1 MRRRPFVPWGR
12 VWPPGRRWW
21 WALGA
26 VGVLAALAYTAAFLL
41 DEPMRRSME
50 QRLNARLKGYEVTLG
65 RLDFHP
71 FGFSLDLEDLVV
83 RQKSH
88 PDPPVASIPRLSA
101 SVEWRQLI
109 RARVVGEIEI
119 DRPTIHLNVNQA
131 RQEIQDPVPVGDRGW
146 QEALQEIYPLE
157 INLFTVRD
165 GSVVYTDD
173 GPFAPLP
180 IRGINIEAA
189 NVRNIK
195 SDEGTYPS
203 RIRAEAQI
211 FERGRLVIDGRA
223 DFLAAPHPAVI
234 ADVTMEGIELDYF
247 KPLTS
252 RIANVTLKG
261 GLLGAEGRIE
271 YAPWVKVVDLGRAE
285 ISGVD
290 IEYVNRTRGTGG
302 EKAAA
307 RAVQNTAAKVSEKPD
322 IFIRVEQLDVTRST
336 VAFANAVTQPPYRM
350 FVNDLAMRVR
360 NITNQRTEGRGDIAL
375 TGKFMGTGPATLNAL
390 YQPAEPTPNLDLRAE
405 ILNTDMKRMN
415 DFWKA
420 HAKFD
425 VAAGEFNLYSEL
437 RVRDGMLTGYV
448 KPLLKNVDVYDPAQD
463 RKKSVV
469 RKAYEAVVGALSSV
483 LENQSRDE
491 VATRVDISGRIDK
504 PEVNPLEAAGRLVQ
518 NAFFKAILPGFERRP
533 PGR

>member
-1 MRRRPFVPWGR
+1 MPGRRFR
-12 VWPPGRRWW
+12 WPGDWRPGRRWW

-26 VGVLAALAYTAAFLL
+26 VGIVVALAYSAAFLL

-50 QRLNARLKGYEVTLG
+50 QRLNAALKGYEVTLG

-101 SVEWRQLI
+101 SVEWRQLL

-119 DRPTIHLNVNQA
+119 DRPTVNLNLKQA
-131 RQEIQDPVPVGDRGW
+131 REEIDDSVPVGDKGW
-146 QEALQEIYPLE
+146 QQALAEIYPLE
-157 INLFTVRD
+157 INLFTIRD
-165 GSVVYTDD
+165 GTVVYTDD

-180 IRGINIEAA
+180 LRAINVEAA
-189 NVRNIK
+189 NIRNIL
-195 SDEGTYPS
+195 SQEGTYPS
-203 RIRAEAQI
+203 RIYAEAQV

-223 DFLAAPHPAVI
+223 DFLAAPHLAVI
-234 ADVTMEGIELDYF
+234 ADVMMEGIELDYF
-247 KPLTS
+247 KPLTT
-252 RIANVTLKG
+252 RIANVTMKG

-271 YAPWVKVVDLGRAE
+271 YAPSVKVVDLSRAE
-285 ISGVD
+285 ITGVD
-290 IEYVNRTRGTGG
+290 IEYVNRARGTKG
-302 EKAAA
+302 EKQ
-307 RAVQNTAAKVSEKPD
+307 AVRTVEKATADVSEKPD
-322 IFIRVEQLDVTRST
+322 IFIRVEQLDVTRSK
-336 VAFANAVTQPPYRM
+336 VAFANAAVNPPYRL
-350 FVNDLAMRVR
+350 FLNDLAMRVR
-360 NITNQRTEGRGDIAL
+360 NITNQRAEGRGEIAL
-375 TGKFMGTGPATLNAL
+375 TGKFMGAGPATLNAK

-405 ILNTDMKRMN
+405 ILATDMKQMN

-425 VAAGEFNLYSEL
+425 VVAGEFALYTEL
-437 RVRDGMLTGYV
+437 SVKDGMLAGYV
-448 KPLLKNVDVYDPAQD
+448 KPLLKGVDVYDPAQD

-483 LENQSRDE
+483 LENQPRDE
-491 VATRVDISGRIDK
+491 VATRVDISGRVDS
-504 PEVNPLEAAGRLVQ
+504 PEVNPLEAAGRLFQ

-533 PGR
+533 RGR

>member
-26 VGVLAALAYTAAFLL
+26 VGVVVALAYTAAFLL

-50 QRLNARLKGYEVTLG
+50 ERLNARLKGYEVTLG

-88 PDPPVASIPRLSA
+88 PDPPVASIPRISA
-101 SVEWRQLI
+101 SVEWSQLI

-119 DRPTIHLNVNQA
+119 DRPTIHLNVKQA

-146 QEALQEIYPLE
+146 REALQEIYPLE

-195 SDEGTYPS
+195 AEEGTYPS
-203 RIRAEAQI
+203 RIRTEAQI

-223 DFLAAPHPAVI
+223 DFLADPHPAVI

-247 KPLTS
+247 KPLTG
-252 RIANVTLKG
+252 RIANVALKG
-261 GLLGAEGRIE
+261 GVLGAEGRIE
-271 YAPWVKVVDLGRAE
+271 YAPAVKVVDLGRAE
-285 ISGVD
+285 ITGLDV
-290 IEYVNRTRGTGG
+290 EYVNRTRGTSG
-302 EKAAA
+302 EKAAV
-307 RAVQNTAAKVSEKPD
+307 RKVQTTTAKVSEKPD
-322 IFIRVEQLDVTRST
+322 IFLRIEQLDVTRSRL
-336 VAFANAVTQPPYRM
+336 AFSNAAVEPPYRL
-350 FVNDLAMRVR
+350 FVSDLAMRVR
-360 NITNQRTEGRGDIAL
+360 NFTNQRTEGRGDIAL
-375 TGKFMGTGPATLNAL
+375 TGKFLGTGPTTLKAQ
-390 YQPAEPTPNLDLRAE
+390 YQPAEPTPNLDLQAE
-405 ILNTDMKRMN
+405 ILNADMKRMN
-415 DFWKA
+415 EFWKA

-425 VAAGEFNLYSEL
+425 VVAGELSLYTEL
-437 RVRDGMLTGYV
+437 QVRQGMLTGYV
-448 KPLLKNVDVYDPAQD
+448 KPLLRNVDVYDPAQD

-469 RKAYEAVVGALSSV
+469 RKAYEAVVGALSDV
-483 LENQSRDE
+483 LENQPRDE
-491 VATRVDISGRIDK
+491 IATRVDISGRIDK
-504 PEVNPLEAAGRLVQ
+504 PEVNPLETAGRLVQ

-533 PGR
+533 RGR